1 VTYRHRNWDPRIAL
15 AAALVFVLQSVAGAF
30 AGGAPTASL
39 QRDAFGNP
47 ICITSG
53 DYGVPGQGD
62 GDHAGHG
69 QCCVLGCASGAAVL
83 DIPPAG
89 FALQHPGASSISA
102 ASRPFAGIGASDQE
116 YRPGNPRAPPLA
128 A

>member
-1 VTYRHRNWDPRIAL
+1 MTNRHRNWDPRIAL
-15 AAALVFVLQSVAGAF
+15 VAALVFVLQSVAGAF
-30 AGGAPTASL
+30 AGGASTASL

-53 DYGVPGQGD
+53 DYGVPGQGN
-62 GDHAGHG
+62 GDHAGNG
-69 QCCVLGCASGAAVL
+69 QCCVLGCASGAGVL
-83 DIPPAG
+83 DVPPAG
-89 FALQHPGASSISA
+89 FALPHRGASSINA
-102 ASRPFAGIGASDQE
+102 ASPLVTGIGAWDQE